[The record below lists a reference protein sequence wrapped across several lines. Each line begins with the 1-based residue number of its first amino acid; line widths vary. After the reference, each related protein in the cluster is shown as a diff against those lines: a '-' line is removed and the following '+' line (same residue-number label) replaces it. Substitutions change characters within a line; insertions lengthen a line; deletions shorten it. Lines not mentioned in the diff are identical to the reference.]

1 MEFTENE
8 QTELKKST
16 SELKEAIISITAI
29 LNKHGNGKIY
39 FGIKNSGEAVGQP
52 VSEATI
58 REIAKSISDN
68 IKPEIYPTI
77 EKILINE
84 KDCIKVLF
92 SGDEKPYYA
101 YGRVYLRVGDIDK
114 QISPEKVKRLILENS
129 EFSWEAEKSDKTI
142 KDVNI
147 SILKKYVEKA
157 NDAKRINFKF
167 TSANAVLNKLKL
179 ISYGWLVNAGKYLF
193 CDDNSFDV
201 QAAIFAGKD
210 KQTFLDI
217 KQIKGN
223 IFTVLEESKLYLLQH
238 IRWRAKLSIDGR
250 AEIPEVPVR
259 ALEEALVNSICH
271 RDYKNPK
278 GNEIAIFSD
287 RIEIYNPG
295 KFPEDIEPE
304 DYIKGS
310 ERSELRNPL
319 LANILFL
326 SKDIE
331 KWGSGIRRI
340 YLECKE
346 NNLNV
351 EFKRLKTGFLVV
363 FYRLENF
370 EDALTEELSGGLS
383 GGLKLVY
390 ELISKRNGIKAK
402 EIAQELKI
410 PMRTIERNVTKLV
423 GMGKIERKGSRK
435 TGGYYIKEEHK

>member
-1 MEFTENE
+1 MKRKMEFTENE

-287 RIEIYNPG
+287 RIEIYNPC
-295 KFPEDIEPE
+295 KFPEDI
-304 DYIKGS
+304 
-310 ERSELRNPL
+310 
-319 LANILFL
+319 
-326 SKDIE
+326 
-331 KWGSGIRRI
+331 
-340 YLECKE
+340 
-346 NNLNV
+346 
-351 EFKRLKTGFLVV
+351 
-363 FYRLENF
+363 
-370 EDALTEELSGGLS
+370 
-383 GGLKLVY
+383 
-390 ELISKRNGIKAK
+390 
-402 EIAQELKI
+402 
-410 PMRTIERNVTKLV
+410 
-423 GMGKIERKGSRK
+423 
-435 TGGYYIKEEHK
+435 